1 MKIINLFCFYI
12 IKLLSYFKFILA
24 VSDIM
29 NSLDPK
35 FPLYRIGNLP
45 DKKTSNLN
53 DNDLVALMANVSS
66 TPPLLQEKSSYNDQ
80 LVYIFTSGTTGLP
93 KAAVITNS
101 R

>member
-1 MKIINLFCFYI
+1 MNY
-12 IKLLSYFKFILA
+12 FILA

-53 DNDLVALMANVSS
+53 DNDLAVLMANVSS
-66 TPPLLQEKSSYNDQ
+66 APPLLQEKGSYNDQ